1 MLQWRSFFGKI
12 YNIIR
17 KGIGGFLLDKLIKSF
32 YDKDYSEKAVRKRST
47 SGYPA
52 ERTVHRLKGSLG
64 EDVWKVALEPE
75 V

>member
-1 MLQWRSFFGKI
+1 MEAGVSEYG
-12 YNIIR
+12 IR
-17 KGIGGFLLDKLIKSF
+17 DFLLDKLIKSF
-32 YDKDYSEKAVRKRST
+32 YDKDYTEKAMRKRST

-52 ERTVHRLKGSLG
+52 ERTVHRLKGGLG